1 MSQSKETID
10 YETALKAMQSV
21 PFVDEVEIFNTT
33 MGKPNNY
40 TPVIPE
46 EKEWMFV
53 YNFILEELE
62 EYKEACEQGDIV
74 EVADALGDILYF
86 IF

>member
-1 MSQSKETID
+1 MSQSKTVDYNTIK
-10 YETALKAMQSV
+10 KAMEPV
-21 PFVDEVEIFNTT
+21 AFVDEVEVFNKT

-40 TPVIPE
+40 SPNIPD

-62 EYKEACEQGDIV
+62 EYKEAC
-74 EVADALGDILYF
+74 
-86 IF
+86 